1 MQFWAFNRT
10 RGARGAPEHTAP
22 VVRVDANA
30 WERRERP
37 APPLHEFLDPNNEL
51 VAPYARPEKSEAQ
64 LRELALK
71 VELTK
76 NKTLGPGRHRRFGGI
91 HQWEGVQS
99 GVLPFRRGD
108 GALRELY
115 AIDAT
120 PRAGALPRV

>member
-1 MQFWAFNRT
+1 MLRLAFTLADSHRPNLCPNLRYFHHHERALTRT
-10 RGARGAPEHTAP
+10 TANDLCGHLDHPFGCRGGPRAGAR
-22 VVRVDANA
+22 
-30 WERRERP
+30 
-37 APPLHEFLDPNNEL
+37 
-51 VAPYARPEKSEAQ
+51 EKSEAQ

-108 GALRELY
+108 GARRELY

-120 PRAGALPRV
+120 PRAGAVPRV

>member
-1 MQFWAFNRT
+1 MSKVPIRPCSQKSDGT
-10 RGARGAPEHTAP
+10 RVVVGALGTVEEEP
-22 VVRVDANA
+22 V
-30 WERRERP
+30 
-37 APPLHEFLDPNNEL
+37 

-99 GVLPFRRGD
+99 GVLPFRRAD